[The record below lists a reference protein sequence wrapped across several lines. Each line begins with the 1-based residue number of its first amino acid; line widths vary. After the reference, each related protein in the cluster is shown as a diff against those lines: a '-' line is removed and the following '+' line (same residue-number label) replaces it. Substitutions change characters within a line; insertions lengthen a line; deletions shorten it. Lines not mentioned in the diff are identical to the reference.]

1 MKTTNALRQS
11 RPARPHF
18 PRGAST
24 ALPMTP
30 APAGSWRYPS
40 APKTHWSFAVAIVAA
55 LSLHAA
61 MFYGFNSKP
70 ARRGAAAPQATG
82 QVVQFEMP
90 PVVPEETE
98 DKPTELAEESS
109 PTVAVPQLAEVPTSV
124 SLTDFTQTI
133 DLRPKTEVD
142 ANALRSMTIPV
153 NHGRGGSGLGTGGDI
168 FKLADLDRIPQ
179 AVAQPA
185 PQFPQNQGLE
195 GGVVRLSFIVDADG
209 NVRDPKIVDAT
220 DHAFETPAINGVK
233 KWKFRPGMKGGRKV
247 ATLMEVPI
255 RFELTDPQG

>member
-1 MKTTNALRQS
+1 MTTNTLRKS

-40 APKTHWSFAVAIVAA
+40 APKTHWSFALAIVAA

-70 ARRGAAAPQATG
+70 VRPRAAAPQAIE
-82 QVVQFEMP
+82 QVIQLEMP
-90 PVVPEETE
+90 PVVPEESD

-124 SLTDFTQTI
+124 ALTDFTQQI

-153 NHGRGGSGLGTGGDI
+153 NHGRGGSGLAGGGNI
-168 FKLADLDRIPQ
+168 FKLSDLDRIPQ
-179 AVAQPA
+179 VVAQPA
-185 PQFPQNQGLE
+185 PQFPQNPGLDN
-195 GGVVRLSFIVDADG
+195 GVVRLTFIVDADG
-209 NVRDPKIVDAT
+209 NVRDPKIVSAT
-220 DHAFETPAINGVK
+220 DQAFETPAINGVK

-255 RFELTDPQG
+255 RFELTEPQG